1 MDSNYVLTRFK
12 YLIHLQANVN
22 PVILVAILV
31 VSQEKKTFVYATK
44 IMEPNQRQ
52 YIDLVSKHI

>member
-31 VSQEKKTFVYATK
+31 VSQEKKTTANATK
-44 IMEPNQRQ
+44 IMEPYQRH